1 MLLKVDKIKHMEDK
15 MLLWEKITLLGVI
28 KTIYK
33 GREILLLV
41 IRIKDKGL
49 KIFYKEITTEWM
61 EGLIVLRDFITKD
74 ME

>member
-15 MLLWEKITLLGVI
+15 MLLSEKITLLGVI

-49 KIFYKEITTEWM
+49 KIFYKEITTE
-61 EGLIVLRDFITKD
+61 
-74 ME
+74 